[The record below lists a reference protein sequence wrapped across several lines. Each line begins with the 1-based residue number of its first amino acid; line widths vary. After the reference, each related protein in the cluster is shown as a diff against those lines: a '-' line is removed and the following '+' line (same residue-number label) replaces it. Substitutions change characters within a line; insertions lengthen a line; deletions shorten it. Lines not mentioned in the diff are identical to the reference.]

1 MYTFDLP
8 SHHRSIIKVIGVGGG
23 GSNAVNYMHSLG
35 IKDVEFIVC
44 NTDIQSL
51 HSSSVKNK
59 LQIGINLT
67 EGLGAGADPE
77 KGKNAARESSHE
89 IREIL
94 KNDTKMLFITAGMG
108 GGTGT
113 GAAPIIAKLA
123 KELDILTIG
132 IVTIPFLFEGKEKMD
147 VANEGIKFL
156 KEDCDSVIVIM
167 NEKLSEIYGNLTQR
181 DAFSKA
187 DDVLCTAARSIAEI
201 ITSTGNINVDF
212 EDVNTVMRNAG
223 AAVIGS
229 ATASGENRANRA
241 AEMAINSPLL
251 NNHEIYGAKK
261 ILLNIVSG
269 EDDEIN
275 MNELKNITE
284 YIENSVGND
293 SKIIFGTSIDQS
305 LGDKI
310 KVTVIASGFNNLSKN
325 SKSDNKVDDEK
336 ASDSQIN
343 IFEKNIHNSEVKSY
357 SFEKPS
363 SKNNFVQKEDQKI
376 IFGIEDDYNEIDEYE
391 KMEVENTNDKSLD
404 YQEEL
409 IDDDSSDDSSD
420 NMYEKYKNE
429 REERIKKYDSSNKIH
444 NELKESENK
453 LIPAF
458 KRKKVN
464 LIDDNIENVSENTET
479 LEIENDIEIS
489 DED

>member
-8 SHHRSIIKVIGVGGG
+8 SHHRSIIKVIGIGGG

-44 NTDIQSL
+44 NTDIQAL

-187 DDVLCTAARSIAEI
+187 DDVLSTAARSIAEI

-241 AEMAINSPLL
+241 AELAINSPLL

-269 EDDEIN
+269 EEDEIN

-293 SKIIFGTSIDQS
+293 AKIIFGTSIDQS
-305 LGDKI
+305 LGNKI
-310 KVTVIASGFNNLSKN
+310 KVTVIASGFNNLNKN
-325 SKSDNKVDDEK
+325 SKNDDIIDDEK
-336 ASDSQIN
+336 VIDSQIN
-343 IFEKNIHNSEVKSY
+343 IFDKKIQNSEVKSY

-363 SKNNFVQKEDQKI
+363 SKNYSVQNEDQKI

-391 KMEVENTNDKSLD
+391 KMEVENTNDKSLN

-409 IDDDSSDDSSD
+409 IDDESSD
-420 NMYEKYKNE
+420 NIYEKYKDE
-429 REERIKKYDSSNKIH
+429 REERIKKYDSPNKMH

-464 LIDDNIENVSENTET
+464 LIDDNIDNISENTET
-479 LEIENDIEIS
+479 LEIESDTESS

>member
-1 MYTFDLP
+1 
-8 SHHRSIIKVIGVGGG
+8 
-23 GSNAVNYMHSLG
+23 MHKQKWMLISMS
-35 IKDVEFIVC
+35 KF
-44 NTDIQSL
+44 
-51 HSSSVKNK
+51 
-59 LQIGINLT
+59 NLT

-147 VANEGIKFL
+147 VANDGIKFL

-336 ASDSQIN
+336 VSDSQIN

-363 SKNNFVQKEDQKI
+363 SKNDFVQKEDQKI

-409 IDDDSSDDSSD
+409 IDDDSSD

>member
-305 LGDKI
+305 LRDKI

-325 SKSDNKVDDEK
+325 SKTDNKVDDEK

-363 SKNNFVQKEDQKI
+363 SKNDFIQKEDQKI

-409 IDDDSSDDSSD
+409 IDDDSSD

>member
-363 SKNNFVQKEDQKI
+363 SKNDFVQKEDQKI

-409 IDDDSSDDSSD
+409 IDDDSSD

>member
-229 ATASGENRANRA
+229 AIASGENRANRA

-363 SKNNFVQKEDQKI
+363 SKNNFVQKEDQNI

-409 IDDDSSDDSSD
+409 IDDDSSD

>member
-305 LGDKI
+305 LGEKI

>member
-8 SHHRSIIKVIGVGGG
+8 SHHRSIIKVIGIGGG

-44 NTDIQSL
+44 NTDIQAL

-187 DDVLCTAARSIAEI
+187 DDVLSTAARSIAEI

-241 AEMAINSPLL
+241 AELAINSPLL

-269 EDDEIN
+269 EEDEIN

-293 SKIIFGTSIDQS
+293 AKIIFGTSIDQS
-305 LGDKI
+305 LGNKI
-310 KVTVIASGFNNLSKN
+310 KVTVIASGFNNLNKN
-325 SKSDNKVDDEK
+325 SKNDDIIDDEK
-336 ASDSQIN
+336 VIDSQIN
-343 IFEKNIHNSEVKSY
+343 IFDKKIQNSEVKSY

-363 SKNNFVQKEDQKI
+363 SKNYSVQNEDQKI

-409 IDDDSSDDSSD
+409 IDDDSSD

>member
-336 ASDSQIN
+336 VSDSQIN
-343 IFEKNIHNSEVKSY
+343 IFEKNIHNNEVKSY

-363 SKNNFVQKEDQKI
+363 SKNDFVQKEDQKI

-409 IDDDSSDDSSD
+409 IDDDSSD

>member
-343 IFEKNIHNSEVKSY
+343 IFEKNIYNSEVKSY

-363 SKNNFVQKEDQKI
+363 SKNDFVQKEDQKI

-409 IDDDSSDDSSD
+409 IDDDSSD

>member
-229 ATASGENRANRA
+229 AIASGENRANRA

-363 SKNNFVQKEDQKI
+363 SKNDFVQKEDQKI

-409 IDDDSSDDSSD
+409 IDDDSSD

>member
-1 MYTFDLP
+1 MYSFDLP

-44 NTDIQSL
+44 NTDIQAL
-51 HSSSVKNK
+51 HSSTVKNK

-77 KGKNAARESSHE
+77 KGKNAAKESSHE

-123 KELDILTIG
+123 KELEILTIG
-132 IVTIPFLFEGKEKMD
+132 IVTIPFMFEGKEKMEI
-147 VANEGIKFL
+147 ANEGIKFL
-156 KEDCDSVIVIM
+156 KEDCDSVIVIL

-181 DAFSKA
+181 EAFSKA

-212 EDVNTVMRNAG
+212 EDVKTVMKNAG
-223 AAVIGS
+223 TAVIGS
-229 ATASGENRANRA
+229 AEAYGENRALRA
-241 AEMAINSPLL
+241 SEMAINSPLL
-251 NNHEIYGAKK
+251 NDKEIYGAKK

-269 EDDEIN
+269 EEEEIN

-284 YIENSVGND
+284 YIENSVGD
-293 SKIIFGTSIDQS
+293 DAKIIFGTSIDYS
-305 LGDKI
+305 LGKKI
-310 KVTVIASGFNNLSKN
+310 KVTVIASGFKN
-325 SKSDNKVDDEK
+325 SKEDLN
-336 ASDSQIN
+336 DSQIN
-343 IFEKNIHNSEVKSY
+343 QDVDIEDDSSSQINLFDKKNKENDSPKY
-357 SFEKPS
+357 SFEKPL
-363 SKNNFVQKEDQKI
+363 KEASEIKQDEKI
-376 IFGIEDDYNEIDEYE
+376 IFGIEDDYREIDEYE
-391 KMEVENTNDKSLD
+391 KIEVNKTNDQTLNYD
-404 YQEEL
+404 EEI
-409 IDDDSSDDSSD
+409 IDEDSSDSKL
-420 NMYEKYKNE
+420 EKYKKDK
-429 REERIKKYDSSNKIH
+429 EERIKKFDNSNKTH
-444 NELKESENK
+444 NEISNAENK

-458 KRKKVN
+458 KRKKIK
-464 LIDDNIENVSENTET
+464 LIDDNNNDNDFENTKKLDFEDE
-479 LEIENDIEIS
+479 LENYNNKD
-489 DED
+489 

>member
-229 ATASGENRANRA
+229 AIASGENRANRA

-310 KVTVIASGFNNLSKN
+310 KVTVIASGFNNLNKN
-325 SKSDNKVDDEK
+325 YKNDDIIDDEK
-336 ASDSQIN
+336 VIDSQIN
-343 IFEKNIHNSEVKSY
+343 IFDKKIQNSEVKSY

-363 SKNNFVQKEDQKI
+363 SKNYSVQNEDQKI

-409 IDDDSSDDSSD
+409 IDDDSSD

>member
-229 ATASGENRANRA
+229 AIASGENRANRA

-336 ASDSQIN
+336 VSDSQIN
-343 IFEKNIHNSEVKSY
+343 IFEKNIHNNEVKSY

-363 SKNNFVQKEDQKI
+363 SKNDFVQKEDQKI

>member
-336 ASDSQIN
+336 VSDSQIN

-363 SKNNFVQKEDQKI
+363 SKNDFVQKEDQKI

-391 KMEVENTNDKSLD
+391 KMEVENTNDKSLN

-409 IDDDSSDDSSD
+409 IDDDSSD
-420 NMYEKYKNE
+420 NIYEKYKDE

>member
-44 NTDIQSL
+44 NTDIQAL

-77 KGKNAARESSHE
+77 KGKNAAKESSHE

-132 IVTIPFLFEGKEKMD
+132 IVTVPFLFEGKEKMD

-187 DDVLCTAARSIAEI
+187 DDVLSTAARSIAEI

-223 AAVIGS
+223 TAVIGS

-251 NNHEIYGAKK
+251 NNHQIYGAKK

-275 MNELKNITE
+275 MNELKSITE

-293 SKIIFGTSIDQS
+293 AKIIFGTSIDQT
-305 LGDKI
+305 LAKKI
-310 KVTVIASGFNNLSKN
+310 KVTVIASGFDSSFKN
-325 SKSDNKVDDEK
+325 SNNDDSIENEK
-336 ASDSQIN
+336 TDSQIN
-343 IFEKNIHNSEVKSY
+343 IFEKNDQLSEVKSY
-357 SFEKPS
+357 AFEKPS
-363 SKNNFVQKEDQKI
+363 LENNSDEQDEQKI
-376 IFGIEDDYNEIDEYE
+376 IFGIEDEYNEIDEYE

-404 YQEEL
+404 YKEEL
-409 IDDDSSDDSSD
+409 IDDETPEIL
-420 NMYEKYKNE
+420 YEKYKSE
-429 REERIKKYDSSNKIH
+429 REDRIKKYDSSNKIH
-444 NELKESENK
+444 SEIKESENK

-458 KRKKVN
+458 KRKKIN
-464 LIDDNIENVSENTET
+464 LIDENIDNISEKTKT
-479 LEIENDIEIS
+479 LEIESDTES
-489 DED
+489 LDED

>member
-8 SHHRSIIKVIGVGGG
+8 SHHRSIIKVVGVGGG

-44 NTDIQSL
+44 NTDIQAL

-77 KGKNAARESSHE
+77 KGKNAAKESSHE

-132 IVTIPFLFEGKEKMD
+132 IVTVPFIFEGKEKMD
-147 VANEGIKFL
+147 IANEGIKFL

-223 AAVIGS
+223 TAVIGS
-229 ATASGENRANRA
+229 AIASGENRANRA
-241 AEMAINSPLL
+241 AEIAINSPLL

-275 MNELKNITE
+275 MNELKSITE

-293 SKIIFGTSIDQS
+293 AKIIFGTSIDQS
-305 LGDKI
+305 LGKKI
-310 KVTVIASGFNNLSKN
+310 KVTVIASGFNNSIKN
-325 SKSDNKVDDEK
+325 SKNDDNIENEKVI
-336 ASDSQIN
+336 DSQIN
-343 IFEKNIHNSEVKSY
+343 IFEKNIQNTDIKSY

-363 SKNNFVQKEDQKI
+363 SENNPVEKDDQKI
-376 IFGIEDDYNEIDEYE
+376 IFGIEDEYNEIDEYE
-391 KMEVENTNDKSLD
+391 KMEVKNTNDKSLD

-409 IDDDSSDDSSD
+409 IDDDSHE
-420 NMYEKYKNE
+420 NKYEKYKND
-429 REERIKKYDSSNKIH
+429 REERIKKYDSSNKIY

-464 LIDDNIENVSENTET
+464 LIEENIDSISENTET
-479 LEIENDIEIS
+479 LEIES
-489 DED
+489 DTESSGED

>member
-343 IFEKNIHNSEVKSY
+343 IFEKNIHNNEVKSY

-363 SKNNFVQKEDQKI
+363 SKNDFVQKEDQKI

-409 IDDDSSDDSSD
+409 IDDDSSD

>member
-336 ASDSQIN
+336 VSDSQIN

-363 SKNNFVQKEDQKI
+363 SKNDFVQKEDQKI

-409 IDDDSSDDSSD
+409 IDDDSSD

>member
-305 LGDKI
+305 LGEKI

-363 SKNNFVQKEDQKI
+363 SKNDFVQKEDQKI

-409 IDDDSSDDSSD
+409 IDDDSSYDSSD

>member
-305 LGDKI
+305 LGEKI

-343 IFEKNIHNSEVKSY
+343 IFEKNIYNSEVKSY

-363 SKNNFVQKEDQKI
+363 SKNDFIQKEDQKI

-409 IDDDSSDDSSD
+409 IDDDSSD

>member
-1 MYTFDLP
+1 MYSFDLP

-44 NTDIQSL
+44 NTDIQAL
-51 HSSSVKNK
+51 HSSTVNNK

-77 KGKNAARESSHE
+77 KGKNAAKESSHE

-94 KNDTKMLFITAGMG
+94 KSDTKMLFITAGMG

-132 IVTIPFLFEGKEKMD
+132 IVTIPFKFEGKEKMEI
-147 VANEGIKFL
+147 ANDGIKFL
-156 KEDCDSVIVIM
+156 NEDCDSVIVIV

-181 DAFSKA
+181 EAFAKA

-212 EDVNTVMRNAG
+212 EDVNTVMKDAG
-223 AAVIGS
+223 SAVIGS
-229 ATASGENRANRA
+229 AIASGENRANRA

-251 NNHEIYGAKK
+251 NDKEIYGAKK

-269 EDDEIN
+269 EDEEIN
-275 MNELKNITE
+275 MDELKNITE
-284 YIENSVGND
+284 YIENSVGSD
-293 SKIIFGTSIDQS
+293 TKIIFGTSIDQS
-305 LGDKI
+305 LGRSI
-310 KVTVIASGFNNLSKN
+310 KVTVIASGFKNVNDNKKSSKN
-325 SKSDNKVDDEK
+325 IVDTKDDN
-336 ASDSQIN
+336 SQIN
-343 IFEKNIHNSEVKSY
+343 LFENINANLSAYKFEKR
-357 SFEKPS
+357 EKETLE
-363 SKNNFVQKEDQKI
+363 NKEEKI

-391 KMEVENTNDKSLD
+391 KIEVNKTNDQSED
-404 YQEEL
+404 YREET
-409 IDDDSSDDSSD
+409 IDDDFAD
-420 NMYEKYKNE
+420 NKYEKYKKD
-429 REERIKKYDSSNKIH
+429 REERVKEYDQSDKVHAEISND
-444 NELKESENK
+444 ENK

-458 KRKKVN
+458 KRKKIKLLEDN
-464 LIDDNIENVSENTET
+464 NDNISNET
-479 LEIENDIEIS
+479 RILDIEDES
-489 DED
+489 DNYNKED

>member
-305 LGDKI
+305 LGEKI

-343 IFEKNIHNSEVKSY
+343 IFEKNIYNSEVKSY

-363 SKNNFVQKEDQKI
+363 SKNDFVQKEDQKI

-409 IDDDSSDDSSD
+409 IDDDSSD

>member
-305 LGDKI
+305 LGEKI

-336 ASDSQIN
+336 VSDSQIN

-357 SFEKPS
+357 SFGKPS
-363 SKNNFVQKEDQKI
+363 SKNDFVQKEDQKI

-409 IDDDSSDDSSD
+409 IDDDSSD

>member
-305 LGDKI
+305 LGEKI

-336 ASDSQIN
+336 VSDSQIN
-343 IFEKNIHNSEVKSY
+343 IFEKNIYNSEVKSY

-363 SKNNFVQKEDQKI
+363 SKNDFVQKEDQKI

-409 IDDDSSDDSSD
+409 IDDDSSD

>member
-363 SKNNFVQKEDQKI
+363 SKNDFIQKEDQKI

-409 IDDDSSDDSSD
+409 IDDDSSD

>member
-229 ATASGENRANRA
+229 AIASGENRANRA

-336 ASDSQIN
+336 VSDSQIN
-343 IFEKNIHNSEVKSY
+343 IFEKNIHNNEVKSY

-363 SKNNFVQKEDQKI
+363 SKNDFVQKEDQKI

-409 IDDDSSDDSSD
+409 IDDDSSD